1 MNTLRKSQLKKL
13 IADTIIN
20 LTISEGF
27 KKEEVF
33 SIEDLKK
40 IIKLEWRDVTLNKYP
55 LESERHSIKKKRAD
69 EKHRA
74 NASNYKFELALE
86 VLHEQL
92 PEADVEE
99 LTFALSVARL
109 GGPVEEPLPIGF
121 NYKEFIAGLS

>member
-40 IIKLEWRDVTLNKYP
+40 IIKLE
-55 LESERHSIKKKRAD
+55 
-69 EKHRA
+69 
-74 NASNYKFELALE
+74 
-86 VLHEQL
+86 
-92 PEADVEE
+92 
-99 LTFALSVARL
+99 
-109 GGPVEEPLPIGF
+109 
-121 NYKEFIAGLS
+121 